1 MIIKHLIDYKDYL
14 PGNIHLKT
22 SGSMKIDPP
31 ILNKPLISIITIVR
45 NAKKTIEKNI
55 LSVNNQTYK
64 NYEYIIVDGLS
75 QDGTLEI
82 IKKYNSSITKWISEK
97 DGGALDAIN
106 KGIAMSNGEIIFLL
120 SADDW
125 IIKDTL
131 DTIIDGFNVN
141 KNSSFI
147 YGDMTMVSK
156 KKQLTVKG
164 DLDYK
169 AKLKKGLPKFNY
181 PTWAIKKSV
190 YENLGLYTLSFQ
202 WNSDYEYLIRT
213 YQNKIEGSYVEKF
226 NVFRSTGGQGESNI
240 LISAFDTLRINQIY
254 NLPVFLP
261 SIRIFSDTCA
271 IYFKITLSK
280 IKKLLIN

>member
-45 NAKKTIEKNI
+45 NAKKTIEKTI

>member
-1 MIIKHLIDYKDYL
+1 MIIKQLIDYKDYL

-22 SGSMKIDPP
+22 NGSMKIDPP

-45 NAKKTIEKNI
+45 NAKKTIEKTI

-131 DTIIDGFNVN
+131 DTIIDGFSVN

-147 YGDMTMVSK
+147 YGDMIMVSIK
-156 KKQLTVKG
+156 NQLTVKG

-169 AKLKKGLPKFNY
+169 ANLKKGLPKFNY

-190 YENLGLYTLSFQ
+190 YENLG
-202 WNSDYEYLIRT
+202 
-213 YQNKIEGSYVEKF
+213 
-226 NVFRSTGGQGESNI
+226 
-240 LISAFDTLRINQIY
+240 
-254 NLPVFLP
+254 
-261 SIRIFSDTCA
+261 
-271 IYFKITLSK
+271 
-280 IKKLLIN
+280 